1 MHRTSMYFEED
12 ALKALKLL
20 AATSGVSVAD
30 KVREAVDIM
39 LAAQV
44 GSIDWKTEIEG
55 ILTRAQSKGLA
66 DLSGAEIAE
75 AVRPS
80 RRARHRPGK

>member
-20 AATSGVSVAD
+20 AAASGASVAD

-39 LAAQV
+39 LAAQL
-44 GSIDWKTEIEG
+44 GSIDWRAEIEG
-55 ILTRAQSKGLA
+55 ILARTQSKGLP

-80 RRARHRPGK
+80 RRKRHRPGK

>member
-1 MHRTSMYFEED
+1 MYFEED

-30 KVREAVDIM
+30 KVREAVDMM

-44 GSIDWKTEIEG
+44 GAIDWRAEIDG
-55 ILTRAQSKGLA
+55 ILTRAQSKGLP
-66 DLSGAEIAE
+66 DLSGQEIAE
-75 AVRPS
+75 VVRAS
-80 RRARHRPGK
+80 RRKKSSPGK